1 MSIKELYEIFQKS
14 NGVVTDSRQINSNC
28 LFFSLKGV
36 NFNGNEF
43 AKSAIDKGAMYAV
56 VDEKKYSLDD
66 EKFIFVNDSLKTLQE
81 LANFHRKKLSTKII
95 GITGSNGKTTSKE
108 LIHSV
113 LETEFNTY
121 CTKGNLN
128 NHIGVPLSILEISHE
143 TEIAIIEFG
152 ANHLGEIKLLSSIA
166 EPDYGYITNFGKA
179 HLEGF
184 GSEEG
189 VIKGKSELFDFLK
202 ESSGYIFCNS
212 DDQKQKKILED
223 YDNKFTFGQKDA
235 DLIYTTISDEPN
247 IVIDVNGTT
256 IESTLFGNYNVQ
268 NIISAVTIG
277 KYFGVKMQ
285 NIQKGISKYISEN
298 NRSQL
303 IEKSGNRIR
312 LDAYN
317 ANPTSMLLAIKSFD
331 KINSKN
337 KILIL
342 GDMYELGED
351 ENNLHQEI
359 VDFCESIKIDKVF
372 LVGKIFSK
380 TNYSK
385 KFFSYENYLEL
396 SESKEFKGIIDSNL
410 LIKGSRGMQLEKIL
424 EFIN

>member
-1 MSIKELYEIFQKS
+1 MSIKELYEIFLKS
-14 NGVVTDSRQINSNC
+14 NGVVTDSRQINNNC

-143 TEIAIIEFG
+143 TEIAIIEMG
-152 ANHLGEIKLLSSIA
+152 ANHLGEIKLLSNIA
-166 EPDYGYITNFGKA
+166 KPDYGYITNFGKA

-202 ESSGYIFCNS
+202 ENSGYIFCNS
-212 DDQKQKKILED
+212 DDQKQKEILGD

-235 DLIYTTISDEPN
+235 DLIYTTITDEPN
-247 IVIDVNGTT
+247 IVVDVNGAT

-285 NIQKGISKYISEN
+285 NIQEGISKYISEN

-303 IEKSGNRIR
+303 IKKNGNRIR

-342 GDMYELGED
+342 GDMYELGGD
-351 ENNLHQEI
+351 ENKFHQEI
-359 VDFCESIKIDKVF
+359 VDYCENLKIDKVF
-372 LVGKIFSK
+372 LVGKIFAK
-380 TNYSK
+380 TNFSK
-385 KFFSYENYLEL
+385 KFLSYENYLKL
-396 SESKEFKGIIDSNL
+396 SQSKEFKGVIDSNL

>member
-1 MSIKELYEIFQKS
+1 MSIKELYEIFLKS
-14 NGVVTDSRQINSNC
+14 NGVVTDSRQINNKS
-28 LFFSLKGV
+28 LFFALKGV

-81 LANFHRKKLSTKII
+81 LANFHRKKLSAKII

-128 NHIGVPLSILEISHE
+128 NHIGVPLSILEISNE
-143 TEIAIIEFG
+143 TEIAIIEMG

-202 ESSGYIFCNS
+202 ENSGYIFCNS
-212 DDQKQKKILED
+212 DDQKQKEILGD

-235 DLIYTTISDEPN
+235 DLIYTTITDEPN
-247 IVIDVNGTT
+247 IVVDVNGAT

-285 NIQKGISKYISEN
+285 NIQEGISKYISEN

-303 IEKSGNRIR
+303 IKKNGNRIR

-342 GDMYELGED
+342 GDMYELGGD
-351 ENNLHQEI
+351 ENKFHQEI
-359 VDFCESIKIDKVF
+359 VDYCENLKIDKVF
-372 LVGKIFSK
+372 LVGKIFAK
-380 TNYSK
+380 TNFSK
-385 KFFSYENYLEL
+385 KFFSYENYLKL
-396 SESKEFKGIIDSNL
+396 SQSKEFKGVIDSNL

>member
-1 MSIKELYEIFQKS
+1 MSVKELYEIFLKS
-14 NGVVTDSRQINSNC
+14 NGVATDSRQINNNC
-28 LFFSLKGV
+28 LFFALKGV

-143 TEIAIIEFG
+143 TEIAIIEMG

-202 ESSGYIFCNS
+202 ENSGYIFCNS
-212 DDQKQKKILED
+212 DDQKQKEILGD

-235 DLIYTTISDEPN
+235 DLIYTTITDEPN
-247 IVIDVNGTT
+247 IVVDVNGAT

-285 NIQKGISKYISEN
+285 NIQEGISKYISEN

-303 IEKSGNRIR
+303 IKKNGNRIR

-342 GDMYELGED
+342 GDMYELGGD
-351 ENNLHQEI
+351 ENKFHQEI
-359 VDFCESIKIDKVF
+359 VDYCENLKIDKVF
-372 LVGKIFSK
+372 LVGKIFAK
-380 TNYSK
+380 TNFSK
-385 KFFSYENYLEL
+385 KFFSYENYLKL
-396 SESKEFKGIIDSNL
+396 SQSKEFKDIIDSNL

>member
-1 MSIKELYEIFQKS
+1 MSVKELYEIFLKS
-14 NGVVTDSRQINSNC
+14 NGVATDSRQINNNC
-28 LFFSLKGV
+28 LFFALKGV

-143 TEIAIIEFG
+143 TEIAIIEMG

-202 ESSGYIFCNS
+202 ENSGYIFCNS
-212 DDQKQKKILED
+212 DDQKQKEILGD

-235 DLIYTTISDEPN
+235 DLIYTTITDEPN
-247 IVIDVNGTT
+247 IVVDVNGAT

-285 NIQKGISKYISEN
+285 NIQEGISKYISEN

-303 IEKSGNRIR
+303 IKKNGNRIH

-317 ANPTSMLLAIKSFD
+317 ANPSSMLLAIKSFD

-342 GDMYELGED
+342 GDMYELGGD
-351 ENNLHQEI
+351 ENKFHQEI
-359 VDFCESIKIDKVF
+359 VDYCENLKIDKVF
-372 LVGKIFSK
+372 LVGKIFAK
-380 TNYSK
+380 TNFSK
-385 KFFSYENYLEL
+385 KFFSYENYLKL
-396 SESKEFKGIIDSNL
+396 SQSKEFKDVIDSNL

>member
-1 MSIKELYEIFQKS
+1 MSVKELYEIFLKS
-14 NGVVTDSRQINSNC
+14 NGVATDSRQINNNC
-28 LFFSLKGV
+28 LFFALKGV

-143 TEIAIIEFG
+143 TEIAIIEMG

-202 ESSGYIFCNS
+202 ENSGYIFCNS
-212 DDQKQKKILED
+212 DDQKQKEILGD

-235 DLIYTTISDEPN
+235 DLIYTTITDEPN
-247 IVIDVNGTT
+247 IVVDVNGAT

-285 NIQKGISKYISEN
+285 NIQEGISKYISEN

-303 IEKSGNRIR
+303 IKKNGNRIR

-317 ANPTSMLLAIKSFD
+317 ANPSSMLLAIKSFD

-342 GDMYELGED
+342 GDMYELGGD
-351 ENNLHQEI
+351 ENKFHQEI
-359 VDFCESIKIDKVF
+359 VDYCENLKIDKVF
-372 LVGKIFSK
+372 LVGKIFAK
-380 TNYSK
+380 TNFSK
-385 KFFSYENYLEL
+385 KFFSYENYLKL
-396 SESKEFKGIIDSNL
+396 SQSKEFKGVIDSNL

>member
-1 MSIKELYEIFQKS
+1 MSVKELYEIFLKS
-14 NGVVTDSRQINSNC
+14 NGVATDSRQINNNC
-28 LFFSLKGV
+28 LFFALKGV

-143 TEIAIIEFG
+143 TEIAIIEMG

-202 ESSGYIFCNS
+202 ENSGYIFCNS
-212 DDQKQKKILED
+212 DDQKQKEILGD

-235 DLIYTTISDEPN
+235 DLIYTTITDEPN
-247 IVIDVNGTT
+247 IVVDVNGAT

-285 NIQKGISKYISEN
+285 NIQEGISKYISEN

-303 IEKSGNRIR
+303 IKKNGNRIR

-342 GDMYELGED
+342 GDMYELGGD
-351 ENNLHQEI
+351 ENKFHQEI
-359 VDFCESIKIDKVF
+359 VDYCENLKIDKVF
-372 LVGKIFSK
+372 LVGKIFAK

-385 KFFSYENYLEL
+385 KFFSYENYLKL
-396 SESKEFKGIIDSNL
+396 SQSKEFKAVIDSNL

>member
-1 MSIKELYEIFQKS
+1 MSIKELYEIFLKS
-14 NGVVTDSRQINSNC
+14 NGVATDSRQINNNC
-28 LFFSLKGV
+28 LFFALKGV

-143 TEIAIIEFG
+143 TEIAIIEMG

-166 EPDYGYITNFGKA
+166 EPNYGYITNFGKA

-202 ESSGYIFCNS
+202 ENSGYIFCNS
-212 DDQKQKKILED
+212 DDQKQKEILGD

-235 DLIYTTISDEPN
+235 DLIYTTITDEQN
-247 IVIDVNGTT
+247 IVVDVNGAT

-285 NIQKGISKYISEN
+285 NIQEGISKYISEN

-303 IEKSGNRIR
+303 IKKNGNRIR

-331 KINSKN
+331 NINSKN

-351 ENNLHQEI
+351 ENKFHQEI
-359 VDFCESIKIDKVF
+359 VDYCENLKIDKVF
-372 LVGKIFSK
+372 LVGKIFAK
-380 TNYSK
+380 TNFSK
-385 KFFSYENYLEL
+385 KFFSYENYLKL
-396 SESKEFKGIIDSNL
+396 SQSKEFKAVIDSNL

>member
-1 MSIKELYEIFQKS
+1 MSIKELYEIFLKS
-14 NGVVTDSRQINSNC
+14 SGVITDSRQINNNC
-28 LFFSLKGV
+28 LFFALKGV

-81 LANFHRKKLSTKII
+81 LANFHRKKLSAKII

-143 TEIAIIEFG
+143 TEIAIIEMG

-202 ESSGYIFCNS
+202 ENSGYIFCNS
-212 DDQKQKKILED
+212 DDQKQKEILAD

-235 DLIYTTISDEPN
+235 DLIYTTITDEPN
-247 IVIDVNGTT
+247 IVVDVNGAT

-285 NIQKGISKYISEN
+285 NIQEGISKYISEN

-303 IEKSGNRIR
+303 IKKNGNRIH

-317 ANPTSMLLAIKSFD
+317 ANPSSMLLAIKSFD

-342 GDMYELGED
+342 GDMYELGGD
-351 ENNLHQEI
+351 ENKFHQEI
-359 VDFCESIKIDKVF
+359 VDYCENLKIDKVF
-372 LVGKIFSK
+372 LVGKIFAK
-380 TNYSK
+380 TNFSK
-385 KFFSYENYLEL
+385 KFFSYENYLKL
-396 SESKEFKGIIDSNL
+396 SQSKEFKAVIDSNL

>member
-1 MSIKELYEIFQKS
+1 MSIKELYEIFLKS
-14 NGVVTDSRQINSNC
+14 NGVVTDSRQINNKC
-28 LFFSLKGV
+28 LFFALKGV

-143 TEIAIIEFG
+143 TEIAIIEMG

-202 ESSGYIFCNS
+202 ENSGYIFCNS
-212 DDQKQKKILED
+212 DDQKQKEILGD

-247 IVIDVNGTT
+247 IVVDVNGAT

-285 NIQKGISKYISEN
+285 NIQEGISKYISEN

-303 IEKSGNRIR
+303 IKKNGNRIR

-342 GDMYELGED
+342 GDMYELGGD
-351 ENNLHQEI
+351 ENKFHQEI
-359 VDFCESIKIDKVF
+359 VDYCENLKIDKVF
-372 LVGKIFSK
+372 LVGKIFAK
-380 TNYSK
+380 TNFSK
-385 KFFSYENYLEL
+385 KFFSYENYLKL
-396 SESKEFKGIIDSNL
+396 SQSKEFKGVIDSNL

>member
-1 MSIKELYEIFQKS
+1 MSIKELYEIFLKS
-14 NGVVTDSRQINSNC
+14 NGVVTDSRQINNNS

-143 TEIAIIEFG
+143 TEIAIIEMG

-202 ESSGYIFCNS
+202 ENSGYIFCNS
-212 DDQKQKKILED
+212 DDQKQKEILGD

-235 DLIYTTISDEPN
+235 DLIYTTITDEPN
-247 IVIDVNGTT
+247 IVVDVNGAT

-285 NIQKGISKYISEN
+285 NIQEGISKYISEN

-303 IEKSGNRIR
+303 IKKNGNRIR

-342 GDMYELGED
+342 GDMYELGGD
-351 ENNLHQEI
+351 ENKFHQEI
-359 VDFCESIKIDKVF
+359 VDYCENLKIDKVF
-372 LVGKIFSK
+372 LVGKIFAK
-380 TNYSK
+380 TNFSK
-385 KFFSYENYLEL
+385 KFFSYENYLKL
-396 SESKEFKGIIDSNL
+396 SQSKEFKDIIDSNL

>member
-1 MSIKELYEIFQKS
+1 MSVKELYEIFLKS
-14 NGVVTDSRQINSNC
+14 NGVVTDSRQINNKC
-28 LFFSLKGV
+28 LFFALKGV

-143 TEIAIIEFG
+143 TEIAIIEMG

-202 ESSGYIFCNS
+202 ENSGYIFCNS
-212 DDQKQKKILED
+212 DDQKQKEILGD

-235 DLIYTTISDEPN
+235 DLIYTTITDEPN
-247 IVIDVNGTT
+247 IVVDVNGAT

-285 NIQKGISKYISEN
+285 NIQEGISKYISEN

-303 IEKSGNRIR
+303 IKKNGNRIR

-342 GDMYELGED
+342 GDMYELGGD
-351 ENNLHQEI
+351 ENKFHQEI
-359 VDFCESIKIDKVF
+359 VDYCENLKIDKVF
-372 LVGKIFSK
+372 LVGKIFAK
-380 TNYSK
+380 TNFSK
-385 KFFSYENYLEL
+385 KFFSYENYLKL
-396 SESKEFKGIIDSNL
+396 SQSKEFKGVIDSNL

>member
-1 MSIKELYEIFQKS
+1 MSIKELYEIFLKS
-14 NGVVTDSRQINSNC
+14 NGVVTDSRQINNNC

-143 TEIAIIEFG
+143 TEIAIIEMG

-202 ESSGYIFCNS
+202 ENSGYIFCNS
-212 DDQKQKKILED
+212 DDQKQKEILGD
-223 YDNKFTFGQKDA
+223 YDNKFTFGQMDA
-235 DLIYTTISDEPN
+235 DLIYTTITDEPN
-247 IVIDVNGTT
+247 IVVDVNGAT

-285 NIQKGISKYISEN
+285 NIQEGISKYISEN

-303 IEKSGNRIR
+303 IKKNGNRIR

-342 GDMYELGED
+342 GDMYELGGD
-351 ENNLHQEI
+351 ENKFHQEI
-359 VDFCESIKIDKVF
+359 VDYCENLKIDKVF
-372 LVGKIFSK
+372 LVGKIFAK
-380 TNYSK
+380 TNFSK
-385 KFFSYENYLEL
+385 KFFSYENYLKL
-396 SESKEFKGIIDSNL
+396 SQSKEFKDIIDSNL

>member
-1 MSIKELYEIFQKS
+1 MSVKELYEIFLKS
-14 NGVVTDSRQINSNC
+14 NGVVTDSRQINNNC
-28 LFFSLKGV
+28 LFFALKGV

-143 TEIAIIEFG
+143 TEIAIIEMG

-202 ESSGYIFCNS
+202 ENSGYIFCNS
-212 DDQKQKKILED
+212 DDQKQKKILGD

-235 DLIYTTISDEPN
+235 DLIYTTITDEPN
-247 IVIDVNGTT
+247 IVVDVNGAT

-285 NIQKGISKYISEN
+285 NIQEGISKYISEN

-303 IEKSGNRIR
+303 IKKNGNRIR

-342 GDMYELGED
+342 GDMYELGGD
-351 ENNLHQEI
+351 ENKFHQEI
-359 VDFCESIKIDKVF
+359 VDYCENLKIDKVF
-372 LVGKIFSK
+372 LVGKIFAK
-380 TNYSK
+380 TNFSK
-385 KFFSYENYLEL
+385 KFFSYENYLKL
-396 SESKEFKGIIDSNL
+396 SQSKEFKGVIDSNL

>member
-1 MSIKELYEIFQKS
+1 MSIKELYEIFLKS
-14 NGVVTDSRQINSNC
+14 NGVVTDSRQINNKS
-28 LFFSLKGV
+28 LFFALKGV

-143 TEIAIIEFG
+143 TEIAIIEMG

-202 ESSGYIFCNS
+202 ENSGYIFCNS
-212 DDQKQKKILED
+212 DDQKQKEILGD

-235 DLIYTTISDEPN
+235 DLIYTTITDEPN
-247 IVIDVNGTT
+247 IVVDVNGAT

-285 NIQKGISKYISEN
+285 NIQEGISKYISEN

-303 IEKSGNRIR
+303 IKKNGNRIR

-342 GDMYELGED
+342 GDMYELGRD
-351 ENNLHQEI
+351 ENKFHQEI
-359 VDFCESIKIDKVF
+359 VDYCENLKIDKVF
-372 LVGKIFSK
+372 LVGKIFAK
-380 TNYSK
+380 TNFSK
-385 KFFSYENYLEL
+385 KFFSYENYLKL
-396 SESKEFKGIIDSNL
+396 SQSKEFKGVIDSNL

>member
-1 MSIKELYEIFQKS
+1 MSIKELYEIFLKS
-14 NGVVTDSRQINSNC
+14 NGVATDSRQINNNY
-28 LFFSLKGV
+28 LFFALKGV

-143 TEIAIIEFG
+143 TEIAIIEMG

-202 ESSGYIFCNS
+202 ENSGYIFCNS
-212 DDQKQKKILED
+212 DDQKQKEILED

-235 DLIYTTISDEPN
+235 DLIYTTITDEPN
-247 IVIDVNGTT
+247 IVVDVNGAT

-285 NIQKGISKYISEN
+285 NIQEGISKYISEN

-303 IEKSGNRIR
+303 IKKNGNRIR

-331 KINSKN
+331 NINSKN

-342 GDMYELGED
+342 GDMYELGGD
-351 ENNLHQEI
+351 ENKFHQEI
-359 VDFCESIKIDKVF
+359 VDYCENLKIDKVF
-372 LVGKIFSK
+372 LVGKIFAK
-380 TNYSK
+380 TNFSK
-385 KFFSYENYLEL
+385 KFFSYENYLKL
-396 SESKEFKGIIDSNL
+396 SQSKEFKGVIDSNL

>member
-1 MSIKELYEIFQKS
+1 MSVKELYEIFLKS
-14 NGVVTDSRQINSNC
+14 NGVATDSRQINNNC
-28 LFFSLKGV
+28 LFFALKGV

-143 TEIAIIEFG
+143 TEIAIIEMG

-202 ESSGYIFCNS
+202 ENSGYIFCNS
-212 DDQKQKKILED
+212 DDQKQKEILGD

-247 IVIDVNGTT
+247 IVVDVNGAT

-285 NIQKGISKYISEN
+285 NIQEGISKYISEN

-303 IEKSGNRIR
+303 IKKNGNRIR

-342 GDMYELGED
+342 GDMYELGGD
-351 ENNLHQEI
+351 ENKFHQEI
-359 VDFCESIKIDKVF
+359 VDYCENLKIDKVF
-372 LVGKIFSK
+372 LVGKIFAK
-380 TNYSK
+380 TNFSK
-385 KFFSYENYLEL
+385 KFFSYENYLKL
-396 SESKEFKGIIDSNL
+396 SQSKEFKGVIDSNL

>member
-1 MSIKELYEIFQKS
+1 MSIKELYEIFLKS
-14 NGVVTDSRQINSNC
+14 NGVVTDSRQINNKS
-28 LFFSLKGV
+28 LFFALKGV

-143 TEIAIIEFG
+143 TEIAIIEMG

-202 ESSGYIFCNS
+202 ENSGYIFCNS
-212 DDQKQKKILED
+212 DDQKQKEILGD
-223 YDNKFTFGQKDA
+223 YYNKSTFGQKDA
-235 DLIYTTISDEPN
+235 DLIYTTITDEPN
-247 IVIDVNGTT
+247 IVVDVNGAT

-285 NIQKGISKYISEN
+285 NIQEGISKYISEN

-303 IEKSGNRIR
+303 IKKNGNRIR

-342 GDMYELGED
+342 GDMYELGGD
-351 ENNLHQEI
+351 ENKFHQEI
-359 VDFCESIKIDKVF
+359 VDYCENLKIDKVF
-372 LVGKIFSK
+372 LVGKIFAK
-380 TNYSK
+380 TNFSK
-385 KFFSYENYLEL
+385 KFFSYENYLKL
-396 SESKEFKGIIDSNL
+396 SQSKEFKGVIDSNL

>member
-1 MSIKELYEIFQKS
+1 MSIKELYEIFLKS
-14 NGVVTDSRQINSNC
+14 NGVATDSRQINNNC
-28 LFFSLKGV
+28 LFFALKGV

-143 TEIAIIEFG
+143 TEIAIIEMG

-202 ESSGYIFCNS
+202 ENSGYIFCNS
-212 DDQKQKKILED
+212 DDQKQKEILGD

-235 DLIYTTISDEPN
+235 DLIYTTITDEPN
-247 IVIDVNGTT
+247 IVVDVNGAT

-285 NIQKGISKYISEN
+285 NIQEGISKYISEN

-303 IEKSGNRIR
+303 IKKNGNRIR

-342 GDMYELGED
+342 GDMYELGGD
-351 ENNLHQEI
+351 ENKFHQEI
-359 VDFCESIKIDKVF
+359 VDYCENLKIDKVF
-372 LVGKIFSK
+372 LVGKIFAK
-380 TNYSK
+380 TNFSK
-385 KFFSYENYLEL
+385 KFFSYENYLKL
-396 SESKEFKGIIDSNL
+396 SQSKEFKGVIDSNL

>member
-1 MSIKELYEIFQKS
+1 MSIKELYEIFLKS
-14 NGVVTDSRQINSNC
+14 NGVVTDSRQINNNC
-28 LFFSLKGV
+28 LFFALKGV

-143 TEIAIIEFG
+143 TEIAIIEMG

-202 ESSGYIFCNS
+202 ENSGYIFCNS
-212 DDQKQKKILED
+212 DDQKQKEILGD

-235 DLIYTTISDEPN
+235 DLIYTTITDEPN
-247 IVIDVNGTT
+247 IVVDVNGAT

-285 NIQKGISKYISEN
+285 NIQEGISKYISEN

-303 IEKSGNRIR
+303 IKKNGNRIR

-317 ANPTSMLLAIKSFD
+317 ANPSSMLLAIKSFD

-342 GDMYELGED
+342 GDMYELGGD
-351 ENNLHQEI
+351 ENKFHQEI
-359 VDFCESIKIDKVF
+359 VDYCENLKIDKVF
-372 LVGKIFSK
+372 LVGKIFAK
-380 TNYSK
+380 TNFSK
-385 KFFSYENYLEL
+385 KFFSYENYLKL
-396 SESKEFKGIIDSNL
+396 SQSKEFKDVIDSNL

>member
-1 MSIKELYEIFQKS
+1 MSVKELYEIFLKS
-14 NGVVTDSRQINSNC
+14 NGVVTDSRKINNNC

-43 AKSAIDKGAMYAV
+43 AKSAIDKGAIYAV

-66 EKFIFVNDSLKTLQE
+66 EKIIFVNDSLKTLQE

-143 TEIAIIEFG
+143 TEIAIIEMG

-184 GSEEG
+184 GCEEG

-202 ESSGYIFCNS
+202 ENSGYIFCNS
-212 DDQKQKKILED
+212 DDQKQKEILGD

-235 DLIYTTISDEPN
+235 NLIYTIISDEPN
-247 IVIDVNGTT
+247 IVVNVNGAT

-285 NIQKGISKYISEN
+285 NIQEGISKYISEN

-303 IEKSGNRIR
+303 IKKNGNRIR

-342 GDMYELGED
+342 GDMYELGGD
-351 ENNLHQEI
+351 ENKFHQEI
-359 VDFCESIKIDKVF
+359 VDYCENLKVDRVF
-372 LVGKIFSK
+372 LVGKIFAK

-385 KFFSYENYLEL
+385 KFFSYENYLKL
-396 SESKEFKGIIDSNL
+396 SQSKEFKSVIDSNF

>member
-1 MSIKELYEIFQKS
+1 MSVKELYEIFLKS
-14 NGVVTDSRQINSNC
+14 NGVATDSRQINNNC
-28 LFFSLKGV
+28 LFFALKGV

-143 TEIAIIEFG
+143 TEIAIIEMG

-202 ESSGYIFCNS
+202 ENSGYIFCNS
-212 DDQKQKKILED
+212 DDQKQKEILED

-235 DLIYTTISDEPN
+235 DLIYTTITDEPN
-247 IVIDVNGTT
+247 IVVDVNGAT

-285 NIQKGISKYISEN
+285 NIQEGISKYISEN

-303 IEKSGNRIR
+303 IKKNGNRIR

-342 GDMYELGED
+342 GDMYELGGD
-351 ENNLHQEI
+351 ENKFHQEI
-359 VDFCESIKIDKVF
+359 VDYCENLKIDKVF
-372 LVGKIFSK
+372 LVGKIFAK
-380 TNYSK
+380 TNFSK
-385 KFFSYENYLEL
+385 KFFSYENYLKL
-396 SESKEFKGIIDSNL
+396 SQSKEFKDIIDSNL

>member
-1 MSIKELYEIFQKS
+1 MSIKELYEIFLKS
-14 NGVVTDSRQINSNC
+14 NGVATDSRQINNNC
-28 LFFSLKGV
+28 LFFALKGV

-43 AKSAIDKGAMYAV
+43 AKSAIDKGAIYAV

-81 LANFHRKKLSTKII
+81 LANFHRKKLSAKII

-108 LIHSV
+108 LIQSV

-143 TEIAIIEFG
+143 TEIAIIEMG

-202 ESSGYIFCNS
+202 ENSGYIFCNS
-212 DDQKQKKILED
+212 DDQKQKEILGD
-223 YDNKFTFGQKDA
+223 YDNKFTFGQMDA
-235 DLIYTTISDEPN
+235 DLIYTTITDEPN
-247 IVIDVNGTT
+247 IVVDVNGAT
-256 IESTLFGNYNVQ
+256 IESTLFGNYNVH

-285 NIQKGISKYISEN
+285 NIQEGISKYISEN

-303 IEKSGNRIR
+303 IKKNGNRIR

-331 KINSKN
+331 NINSKN

-342 GDMYELGED
+342 GDMYELGGD
-351 ENNLHQEI
+351 ENKFHQEI
-359 VDFCESIKIDKVF
+359 VDYCENLKIDKVF
-372 LVGKIFSK
+372 LVGKIFAK
-380 TNYSK
+380 TNFSK
-385 KFFSYENYLEL
+385 KFFSYENYLKL
-396 SESKEFKGIIDSNL
+396 SQSKEFKGVIDSNL

>member
-1 MSIKELYEIFQKS
+1 MSVKELYEIFLKS
-14 NGVVTDSRQINSNC
+14 NGVVTDSRQINNKC
-28 LFFSLKGV
+28 LFFALKGV

-143 TEIAIIEFG
+143 TEIAIIEMG

-202 ESSGYIFCNS
+202 ENSGYIFCNS
-212 DDQKQKKILED
+212 DDQKQKEILGD

-235 DLIYTTISDEPN
+235 DLIYTTITDEPN
-247 IVIDVNGTT
+247 IVVDVNGAT

-285 NIQKGISKYISEN
+285 NIQEGISKYISEN

-303 IEKSGNRIR
+303 IKKNGNRIR

-331 KINSKN
+331 NINSKN

-342 GDMYELGED
+342 GDMYELGGD
-351 ENNLHQEI
+351 ENKFHQEI
-359 VDFCESIKIDKVF
+359 VDYCENLKIDKVF
-372 LVGKIFSK
+372 LVGKIFAK
-380 TNYSK
+380 TNFSK
-385 KFFSYENYLEL
+385 KFFSYENYLKL
-396 SESKEFKGIIDSNL
+396 SQSKEFKDVIDSNL